1 MKKIINAVLEKNKIA
16 QLDPQT
22 SIAKLRLRGKGSG
35 FKEGWNHA
43 ESNQQLNLCVTS
55 KNNEVFEDLCEQN

>member
-43 ESNQQLNLCVTS
+43 ESN
-55 KNNEVFEDLCEQN
+55 